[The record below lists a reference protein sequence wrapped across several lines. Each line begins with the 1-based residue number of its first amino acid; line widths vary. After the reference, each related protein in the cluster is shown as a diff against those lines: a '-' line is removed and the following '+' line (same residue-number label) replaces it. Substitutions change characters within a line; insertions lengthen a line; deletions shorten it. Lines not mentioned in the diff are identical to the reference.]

1 MRAVLTSLLAIF
13 SSTALRADFSYQ
25 DSTRVTAGALYNS
38 LHPAAKGAS
47 DAIISTRMIKG
58 NRMAEVTKERT
69 TVIDLDKETITRI
82 DLVKKTYSVSTFEQM
97 KEALRSPDATFKIS
111 SKVTGQT
118 KTIGVLTA
126 KETVLTMTIDTAG
139 QDPGESGAMIVTL
152 DAWMAVVP
160 GYEEVRAFTRK
171 LGEKMGYAFGSG
183 ISQLALG
190 RAEALQ
196 GLAEA
201 VKDLGRVEGAPVQ
214 RTMKIVAGSD
224 TAAPDAAVPPAFP
237 PDPHQNPASAA
248 ANAALGRLGIGHKK
262 SADQPTPSA
271 SGSVV
276 ETLTELTNFS
286 SAPINASRFEVPM
299 DFKQVTAELPQ
310 RINP

>member
-1 MRAVLTSLLAIF
+1 
-13 SSTALRADFSYQ
+13 
-25 DSTRVTAGALYNS
+25 
-38 LHPAAKGAS
+38 
-47 DAIISTRMIKG
+47 
-58 NRMAEVTKERT
+58 MAEVTKERT

-82 DLVKKTYSVSTFEQM
+82 DLVKKTYSVITFEQM

-118 KTIGVLTA
+118 KTVGVLTA

-190 RAEALQ
+190 WAEALQ

-224 TAAPDAAVPPAFP
+224 TAAPDAAVPPVFP

-248 ANAALGRLGIGHKK
+248 AGAALGRLGIRHKK
-262 SADQPTPSA
+262 GADQPAPGASA
-271 SGSVV
+271 SVI